1 MKCTFLQND
10 IASKTRLLA
19 IYYSSFDNSGNFN
32 LELFNNQINNAF
44 NNPETAKEVLN
55 GLIDG
60 AIPPTSLSDNNQKPR
75 KEGIILNQD
84 EIDNIGAYFTSSA
97 DYASMESDFKSN
109 IISNTFLVQI
119 INTSNYLLFFS

>member
-19 IYYSSFDNSGNFN
+19 IYYSSFDNSGNLN

-60 AIPPTSLSDNNQKPR
+60 AIPPTSLSDNQKLKKR
-75 KEGIILNQD
+75 RQ
-84 EIDNIGAYFTSSA
+84 T
-97 DYASMESDFKSN
+97 
-109 IISNTFLVQI
+109 
-119 INTSNYLLFFS
+119 INENKKRR